1 MNDLDI
7 VANNK
12 AVANYMNDT
21 NRGNDD
27 ADKNTNMLK
36 SPVLGAVDGKEA
48 ICTPIHTTHPKPEIS
63 MFTIITSYVSLL
75 MFVIFNYIR
84 ESYRSYFPH
93 KNTLTKPG
101 YAPLMK
107 DFDDYWNRR
116 FYRRIRDLWN
126 RPIDSRPSRVI
137 GVMERVSHDFNATFE
152 FTGKIIPAVNM
163 GSYNYLGFAEDTPSI
178 TRSVVRSIDTLGVA
192 SCSAPQEAGQ
202 SSALQRLEK

>member
-1 MNDLDI
+1 MFL
-7 VANNK
+7 
-12 AVANYMNDT
+12 
-21 NRGNDD
+21 
-27 ADKNTNMLK
+27 
-36 SPVLGAVDGKEA
+36 VLGR
-48 ICTPIHTTHPKPEIS
+48 
-63 MFTIITSYVSLL
+63 
-75 MFVIFNYIR
+75 IR
-84 ESYRSYFPH
+84 ETYRGYFPH

-137 GVMERVSHDFNATFE
+137 GVMERVSHDYNATFE

-178 TRSVVRSIDTLGVA
+178 TRSVVQSIDTLGVA

-202 SSALQRLEK
+202 SSALQELER